1 LAERTVLLT
10 GATGFVGS
18 HAYGALVEAGFQVV
32 CATRRP
38 EQARAQHPERVFRA
52 FDVNDPRSVAL
63 ALTGID
69 AVVYLVHA
77 MREHAGYAAHERD
90 AARGLAEV
98 AHNAGVRRIVY
109 VGGMRPR
116 GALSA
121 HLESRLATGELLRAG
136 AVPTLELQ
144 ATMIV
149 GGGSESFRIVRD
161 LAARLPFMLLP
172 RWLDSVSEPVAIADV
187 AAAISHGLS
196 MPLPQSAVFTLP
208 GPERISGSEL
218 ILRTARLLG
227 QRPRVLRV
235 PFVTP
240 SLSSYWIRWVTRA
253 DPHIARELVQ
263 GLLSDIVADAPSIFA
278 QMPGYVRQSY
288 DEAARIALTEEA
300 TELSL
305 GARVFERI
313 VRPFSRRS
321 LPQVPERRGPL

>member
-1 LAERTVLLT
+1 VN
-10 GATGFVGS
+10 
-18 HAYGALVEAGFQVV
+18 AGFQVV

-38 EQARAQHPERVFRA
+38 ETARALHPERVFRA
-52 FDVNDPRSVAL
+52 FDVNEPQSVVQAL
-63 ALTGID
+63 AGID

-77 MREHAGYAAHERD
+77 MREHVGYAPRERD
-90 AARGLAEV
+90 AARGLAEA
-98 AHNAGVRRIVY
+98 AHHAGVKRIVY

-121 HLESRLATGELLRAG
+121 HLESRLVTGEILRAG

-161 LAARLPFMLLP
+161 LAARLPVMVLP
-172 RWLDSVSEPVAIADV
+172 RWLDSLSEPVAIADV

-196 MPLPQSAVFTLP
+196 MPLAHSAVFTLP

-240 SLSSYWIRWVTRA
+240 TLSSYWIRWVTRA

-263 GLLSDIVADAPSIFA
+263 GLLSDIVAEAPSIFA
-278 QMPGYVRQSY
+278 QMPGHVRLAY
-288 DEAARIALTEEA
+288 DEAARVALAEEA
-300 TELSL
+300 TELSF
-305 GARVFERI
+305 GARVFERM

-321 LPQVPERRGPL
+321 HPQLPEGRGPQ